1 MRSRWA
7 ALIERTREEGQ
18 GASDNLGYRLVRE
31 EIPLFIAENVAVVRP
46 AEGWT
51 RISGREYLFSESVRE
66 LQLAGRGSASPVKD

>member
-1 MRSRWA
+1 M
-7 ALIERTREEGQ
+7 
-18 GASDNLGYRLVRE
+18 RE